1 VVTKP
6 EIRPETRPDVG
17 PEIGRDFRTAAA
29 TVPQDWSRLAR
40 YLGQFDLRFD
50 PAINPLQ
57 FAGGFGNLNFLLV
70 INGIEMVLR
79 RPPLGPIPPGAND
92 MAREYRVL
100 SALHPAFP
108 LAPQAHHLCTDASVI
123 GGPFILLDYRRGLII
138 REQLPKQLKSTKVGP
153 KLSQTLVD
161 VLVAL
166 HAIDPARIGLN
177 SLGRAEGF
185 LGRTITGWA
194 VRAALA
200 VDGAA
205 LVPPT
210 EELVTW
216 LRRELPSD
224 SATGPPTLLH
234 NDFKLDN
241 LVLNP
246 TTLAPVAVLDWDMGS
261 RGDPLF
267 DLATL
272 LSYWTEAGDPPALHA
287 LRQMPTAAKGFA
299 KRADV
304 VAAYA
309 KATGRDVSNFR
320 FYRVLT
326 MFKLAVVFLQLGA
339 QWRRGTSTNPRF
351 ADFDALAADLMLVA
365 HDIAQGRVD

>member
-1 VVTKP
+1 M
-6 EIRPETRPDVG
+6 
-17 PEIGRDFRTAAA
+17 
-29 TVPQDWSRLAR
+29 VPQDWARLAV
-40 YLGQFDLRFD
+40 YLREFDLRVD
-50 PAINPLQ
+50 ASLKPRQ
-57 FAGGFGNLNFLLV
+57 FAGGFGNLNYLLV
-70 INGIEMVLR
+70 INGGEMVLR

-92 MAREYRVL
+92 MAREHRVL

-108 LAPQAHHLCTDASVI
+108 LAPRSQHFCATSNVLGS
-123 GGPFILLDYRRGLII
+123 PFILLDYRRGLII
-138 REQLPKQLKSTKVGP
+138 REHLPPHLDSTEVGP
-153 KLSQTLVD
+153 KLSRMLAD

-166 HAIDPARIGLN
+166 HAIDPASIGLGG
-177 SLGRAEGF
+177 LGRPEGF

-200 VDGAA
+200 VDGAD
-205 LVPPT
+205 LLPPT

-216 LRRELPSD
+216 LRRELPPD
-224 SATGPPTLLH
+224 CPAGQATLLH

-241 LVLNP
+241 IVLDP
-246 TTLAPVAVLDWDMGS
+246 ATLAPVAVLDWDMGS

-272 LSYWTEAGDPPALHA
+272 LSYWTEAGDPPVMHA
-287 LRQMPTAAKGFA
+287 LRQMPTAARSFA
-299 KRADV
+299 TRAEM

-326 MFKLAVVFLQLGA
+326 VFKLAVVFLQLGA
-339 QWRRGTSTNPRF
+339 QWRRGTSINPSLQG
-351 ADFDALAADLMLVA
+351 FDALAADLMLFA

>member
-1 VVTKP
+1 MGTD
-6 EIRPETRPDVG
+6 PDFKG
-17 PEIGRDFRTAAA
+17 DQE
-29 TVPQDWSRLAR
+29 TVPQDWARLAS
-40 YLGQFDLRFD
+40 YLRRADLNFDYSAKPR
-50 PAINPLQ
+50 Q
-57 FAGGFGNLNFLLV
+57 FAGGFGNLNYLLAV
-70 INGIEMVLR
+70 NGTEMVLR

-92 MAREYRVL
+92 MAREHRVV

-108 LAPQAHHLCTDASVI
+108 LAPQSHHLCTDIDVI
-123 GGPFILLDYRRGLII
+123 GSPFVLLDYRRGLII
-138 REQLPKQLKSTKVGP
+138 REHLPTSLKSTEVGP
-153 KLSQTLVD
+153 QLSRMLVD

-166 HAIDPARIGLN
+166 HAVSPAQIGLGN
-177 SLGRAEGF
+177 LGKPEGF

-194 VRAALA
+194 VRAAMA
-200 VDGAA
+200 VDGAE

-210 EELVTW
+210 EELVSW
-216 LRRELPSD
+216 LRRELPPD
-224 SATGPPTLLH
+224 CPAEQATLLH

-241 LVLNP
+241 IVLDP
-246 TTLAPVAVLDWDMGS
+246 KTLKPVGVIDWDMGS

-267 DLATL
+267 DLTTL
-272 LSYWTEAGDPPALHA
+272 LSYWTEANDPPALHA
-287 LRQMPTAAKGFA
+287 LRQMPTATKGFA
-299 KRADV
+299 TRAAV

-351 ADFDALAADLMLVA
+351 QGFDALAADLMLCA